1 MLLGIIVLTIGI
13 MAFVYSSK
21 SLSNQL
27 KKNSRQSKFNS
38 YQPYLSLAIIILGGY
53 LIIYHYLSIALLL
66 LCVLLSI
73 SLTLIH
79 ASMRLRNLKNKIN
92 NKVENVG
99 SILGAKKTP
108 MAIILQTINVQSEDF
123 LN

>member
-92 NKVENVG
+92 NKVGNVG

>member
-27 KKNSRQSKFNS
+27 KHSKQSKSNS